1 MQVKQIVLS
10 GIMEYSKS
18 TKPQLIKEIQRL
30 NDFIQSNRQKAD
42 ILHKKL
48 IAEADA
54 IFLNSVEG
62 IFITDSRK
70 KIIRVNPGFC
80 HITGYTEEEV
90 LGKTPS
96 IFKSNRHDK
105 KFYGQIYESLENN
118 GSWQGEIWNRRK
130 NGEIYPQ
137 WLSIIALVDKNC
149 ADKEFLAIFN
159 DITNLINKNEN
170 IQSNAQHDSLTGLPN
185 RLLLHD
191 RLEFTLNLARRNK
204 RVVAVLLLDIMRFKM
219 INDTLGYTAGDALL
233 QILGSRL
240 SSSIRDVDTVFRSG
254 DDEFAI
260 ILDDVSEPE
269 AVSKVAK
276 RIIETCSLPFT
287 IANRELY
294 ATVSIGISIF
304 PSDAE
309 GHEGLLKNAEDAM
322 IRAKE
327 LGINNY
333 QHYKPAMN
341 NRAVEQLTL
350 ENDIRKALMK
360 EEFIVY
366 YQPQV
371 DLKTNEIVGIEALIR
386 WKHPKLG
393 MISPGEFIPIAEEN
407 GLIIPIGE
415 WVLRTACS
423 QTEQWRKQYKKGLTI
438 SVNLSA
444 RQFLQ
449 QDIVNTVRTILDET
463 GLAPK
468 YLELEIT
475 ESLGMKNP
483 ELTLRTL
490 KELKQMGIHISIDD
504 FGTGYSSLSY
514 LKKFPIDTLKIDRS
528 FVSDIKTDLN
538 DTAIVLAIIALA
550 HSMHLKVIAEGV
562 ETIEQAEFLSLHDCE
577 EMQGYLF
584 SPPIPAMEFAKLLEK
599 QIQTQ

>member
-1 MQVKQIVLS
+1 MK
-10 GIMEYSKS
+10 YTNS
-18 TKPQLIKEIQRL
+18 TKSQLIEEIQRL
-30 NDFIQSNRQKAD
+30 NDLQSSRQKAD
-42 ILHKKL
+42 ILYQKT

-62 IFITDSRK
+62 IFITNSQH

-80 HITGYTEEEV
+80 HITGYTAEEV

-96 IFKSNRHDK
+96 ILKSNRHDR
-105 KFYGQIYESLENN
+105 KFYEQIYDSLDTT
-118 GSWQGEIWNRRK
+118 GSWHGEIWNRRK
-130 NGEIYPQ
+130 NGEVYPQ
-137 WLSIIALVDKNC
+137 WLSIIVLVDQNS
-149 ADKEFLAIFN
+149 ADKEYIAIFS
-159 DITNLINKNEN
+159 DITNLINKNET
-170 IQSNAQHDSLTGLPN
+170 IQNDAHHDSLTGLPN

-191 RLEFTLNLARRNK
+191 RLEFILNLARRNK

-233 QILGSRL
+233 QTLGLRL
-240 SSSIRDVDTVFRSG
+240 SSSIRDIDTVFRSG

-260 ILDDVSEPE
+260 ILDDVNEPD

-287 IANRELY
+287 IADQELY

-304 PSDAE
+304 PSDAKD
-309 GHEGLLKNAEDAM
+309 HEGLLKNAEDAM

-350 ENDIRKALMK
+350 EHNLRKALMQQ
-360 EEFIVY
+360 EFVIY

-386 WKHPKLG
+386 WKHPERG
-393 MISPGEFIPIAEEN
+393 MISPGEFIPIAEES

-423 QTEQWRKQYKKGLTI
+423 QTEQWRRLYKKDLTI

-449 QDIVNTVRTILDET
+449 QDIVSTVRTILDET
-463 GLAPK
+463 GLPPRH
-468 YLELEIT
+468 LELEIT

-528 FVSDIKTDLN
+528 FVSDIQIDPN
-538 DTAIVLAIIALA
+538 DAAIVLAIIALA

-562 ETIEQAEFLSLHDCE
+562 EKIEQAEFLSLHACE

-584 SPPIPAMEFAKLLEK
+584 SPPIPGAEFAKLFEK
-599 QIQTQ
+599 QIQAQL